1 MIVTS
6 FNILADVFIDFDNS
20 ELEYPT
26 IKKEML
32 GMRNRVEPFALRAI
46 RRSVSAMRDAVRG
59 QMTVVKSRY
68 YSAGVVVTAG
78 VLTGSSE
85 GCLSSSNL
93 SETN

>member
-32 GMRNRVEPFALRAI
+32 RMRNRVEPLALRAI
-46 RRSVSAMRDAVRG
+46 VD
-59 QMTVVKSRY
+59 Q
-68 YSAGVVVTAG
+68 
-78 VLTGSSE
+78 
-85 GCLSSSNL
+85 
-93 SETN
+93 